1 MLLVN
6 VTLALARSVDIR
18 IMKWGIAKCKKMLLL
33 DGDEDDI
40 MVVIR
45 VHWVMKRKRLMVLTR
60 TEVDES
66 IITDGRLDD
75 SDQVGTTDLNELCVR
90 A

>member
-1 MLLVN
+1 ML
-6 VTLALARSVDIR
+6 I
-18 IMKWGIAKCKKMLLL
+18 L
-33 DGDEDDI
+33 DGDEDYITD
-40 MVVIR
+40 VIR

-75 SDQVGTTDLNELCVR
+75 SDQVGTADLNEFCVR
-90 A
+90 TGVRVCNVDHLLYRFRL